1 MNEPLV
7 VDTPAALM
15 CQDLV
20 QWQATGPTTPSL
32 DLDAVLTAAQPLLS
46 GRFAW
51 SVSFTGDGSADF
63 PVAQHIALLHVSG
76 ASLSTVVHTYPDGLG
91 VALAGLL
98 GLRVHKSASVSIA
111 AGEAAAS
118 AALDRLIEQ
127 SAAQVAEL
135 ETAVDAG
142 PQPISEAEPSQ
153 EPGGFMS
160 ADDDYEVELSEAD
173 RKTCLSMLKA
183 LPADARRRFTI
194 AFRSHFEVDESVK
207 QVGSCITQRKHLLFV
222 QDFIDEM
229 ELQGDA

>member
-1 MNEPLV
+1 MNESLV

-20 QWQATGPTTPSL
+20 QWQATGPTTSSL
-32 DLDAVLTAAQPLLS
+32 DLDAVLAAAQPLLS

-51 SVSFTGDGSADF
+51 SVSFTGDGSTDF

-91 VALAGLL
+91 AALAGLL
-98 GLRVHKSASVSIA
+98 GLRVAD
-111 AGEAAAS
+111 EATAC
-118 AALDRLIEQ
+118 AALDQLIEQ
-127 SAAQVAEL
+127 SAAQGAEL
-135 ETAVDAG
+135 EAAVDAESKAA
-142 PQPISEAEPSQ
+142 SEAEPTQ
-153 EPGGFMS
+153 ELGGSMS
-160 ADDDYEVELSEAD
+160 GEDDGDIELSEAD

-207 QVGSCITQRKHLLFV
+207 QVGSCITQRQHQLFV
-222 QDFIDEM
+222 QDFIDEV
-229 ELQGDA
+229 ELQGEA